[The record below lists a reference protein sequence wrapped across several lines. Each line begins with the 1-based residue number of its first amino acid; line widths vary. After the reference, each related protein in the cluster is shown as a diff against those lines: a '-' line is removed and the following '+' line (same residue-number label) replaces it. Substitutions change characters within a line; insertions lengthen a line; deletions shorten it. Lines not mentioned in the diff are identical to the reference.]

1 MRKIVYF
8 VCFISLL
15 LKNDCESAEI
25 LAVFPAPS
33 YSHQSVFQAVTAG
46 LVAKGH
52 KITLMTTYPHENER
66 NHENITLV
74 DWSFVVEDFHKV
86 IDSVMSSEKGLKN
99 SIFRVIDMQSS
110 MVDNQLSVPE
120 VHKMLQNKNQKFDLL
135 LIEAAGFASMH
146 AFADHYNVPVVG
158 ITSADSM
165 SAGHEIMG
173 NVFNPVAHPDRVLPM
188 LRTHR
193 FIERI
198 SSVFFTLFF
207 KYILEPKAVGNY
219 EQVTQ
224 KHFPNVEKTYKELVG
239 NVELLL
245 VNAHPSLGYLR
256 PVVANTIQLGFLHI
270 KPPKE
275 LPKDLLKR
283 LNDSKNGV
291 IYMSLGTLVKS
302 SFLKKNIEI
311 FVDVFRDLD
320 YDIIWKFEDEQ
331 IENKPKNVYTN
342 KWFPQSDLL
351 AHPKVKLFIT
361 QGGQQS
367 LEESIDRNVP
377 VLVCPVHGDQQ
388 SNGARAVMKNIG
400 QVVDLRKIDKESL
413 KKAII
418 EVISNQR

>member
-1 MRKIVYF
+1 MQKIV
-8 VCFISLL
+8 CFICLISLL

-25 LAVFPAPS
+25 LAIFPAPS

-52 KITLMTTYPHENER
+52 KITLMTTYPHDNER

-74 DWSFVVEDFHKV
+74 DWSFVVVEFHKI
-86 IDSVMSSEKGLKN
+86 IDSVMTSENGIKG

-110 MVDNQLSVPE
+110 MVDDQLSVPE
-120 VHKMLQNKNQKFDLL
+120 VRKMMQNKYQKFDLL
-135 LIEAAGFASMH
+135 LIESSGFASMH
-146 AFADHYNVPVVG
+146 AFADYYNIPVVG
-158 ITSADSM
+158 ITSADSL
-165 SAGHEIMG
+165 SAGHEVMG

-188 LRTHR
+188 LTTNNFVER
-193 FIERI
+193 F

-207 KYILEPKAVGNY
+207 KFIIEPRAVKNY
-219 EQVTQ
+219 HQVTQ
-224 KHFPNVEKTYKELVG
+224 KHFPNVNKTYKELVG
-239 NVELLL
+239 NIDLLL

-270 KPPKE
+270 KPPNE

-283 LNDSKNGV
+283 LDDSKNGV

-311 FVDVFRDLD
+311 FVDVFRELD
-320 YDIIWKFEDEQ
+320 YDIFWKFEEEQ

-351 AHPKVKLFIT
+351 AHPKIKLFIT

-367 LEESIDRNVP
+367 LEESIDRNIP
-377 VLVCPVHGDQQ
+377 VLVCPFHGDQQ
-388 SNGARAVMKNIG
+388 ANGARAVMKNIG
-400 QVVDLRKIDKESL
+400 KVVDLRKIDRESL
-413 KKAII
+413 KNAII
-418 EVISNQR
+418 EVISNER

>member
-1 MRKIVYF
+1 M
-8 VCFISLL
+8 L

-52 KITLMTTYPHENER
+52 KITLMTTYPHADER

-120 VHKMLQNKNQKFDLL
+120 VYQMLQNKDQKFDLL

-146 AFADHYNVPVVG
+146 AFAEHYKIPVVG
-158 ITSADSM
+158 ITSADSL
-165 SAGHEIMG
+165 SAGHEVMG

-188 LRTHR
+188 LTTNR
-193 FIERI
+193 FLERI

-207 KYILEPKAVGNY
+207 KYILEPKAVTNY
-219 EQVTQ
+219 QQVTQ
-224 KHFPNVEKTYKELVG
+224 KHFPNVKKTYKELVG

-275 LPKDLLKR
+275 LPKELLKR
-283 LNDSKNGV
+283 LDNSKNGV

-311 FVDVFRDLD
+311 FVDVFRELD

-377 VLVCPVHGDQQ
+377 VLVCPIHGDQQ

-400 QVVDLRKIDKESL
+400 QVIDLKKVDRESL

-418 EVISNQR
+418 EVISNER